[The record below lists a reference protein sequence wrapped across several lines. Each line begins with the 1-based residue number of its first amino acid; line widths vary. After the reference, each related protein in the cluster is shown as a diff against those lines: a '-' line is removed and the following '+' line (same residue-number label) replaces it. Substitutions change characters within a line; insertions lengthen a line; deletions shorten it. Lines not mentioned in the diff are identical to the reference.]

1 MSKLIE
7 TIRLVDELGWEF
19 DRMSPSGKDAM
30 IELQKLL
37 GTGIYPINK
46 TINYTITRRNN
57 GIIRI

>member
-19 DRMSPSGKDAM
+19 DRMSRSRQDAM

-46 TINYTITRRNN
+46 RINYTITRIN
-57 GIIRI
+57 

>member
-19 DRMSPSGKDAM
+19 DRMSRQGQDAM
-30 IELQKLL
+30 IELQKIL

-46 TINYTITRRNN
+46 PISEEKA
-57 GIIRI
+57 

>member
-19 DRMSPSGKDAM
+19 DRMSSSGQNAM

-46 TINYTITRRNN
+46 PISEEKA
-57 GIIRI
+57 